1 MTPARTTDEAWRAL
15 VHVVRSLTARTEG
28 STVSG
33 TYAIASQD
41 DLDALVACFEASND
55 TKVAVEEHDEMDT
68 LRLGMTVQL
77 RVTPRFGFGVIASTL
92 ADLLQAQGAKAKAKK
107 RFLILEGMIDGANP
121 VEPASPV
128 GRYLL
133 VLKLVETLRDAAA
146 LFSSED
152 ETLIFLNDGRF
163 DVPVRYEIA
172 DILAINLEEVTKLTE
187 VLSSDT
193 LKKQC
198 TAILATAVVELSRG
212 EKSEDRFRYI
222 LGHAADLRLRYDQGY
237 NMFVAGFSYDTLR
250 DTVETARLEYVAKI
264 HKVFSDIQSQ
274 LLSVPVATI
283 IVATQMKRAD
293 KFDYEF
299 FVNTAVL
306 VGCWVFVVLLDLLL
320 RNQRHTLEV
329 IKAEID
335 RQKTKLERDHQ
346 PIRKSFDGVFEH
358 LRARVKVQARI
369 LWTIDAV
376 VAGGLV
382 LSHIVYFNL
391 TPDAWQWVIHRLAM

>member
-1 MTPARTTDEAWRAL
+1 M
-15 VHVVRSLTARTEG
+15 
-28 STVSG
+28 
-33 TYAIASQD
+33 
-41 DLDALVACFEASND
+41 
-55 TKVAVEEHDEMDT
+55 
-68 LRLGMTVQL
+68 
-77 RVTPRFGFGVIASTL
+77 
-92 ADLLQAQGAKAKAKK
+92 
-107 RFLILEGMIDGANP
+107 
-121 VEPASPV
+121 
-128 GRYLL
+128 
-133 VLKLVETLRDAAA
+133 
-146 LFSSED
+146 
-152 ETLIFLNDGRF
+152 
-163 DVPVRYEIA
+163 
-172 DILAINLEEVTKLTE
+172 NLEEVTKLTE
-187 VLSSDT
+187 VLPSDT
-193 LKKQC
+193 HKKQC